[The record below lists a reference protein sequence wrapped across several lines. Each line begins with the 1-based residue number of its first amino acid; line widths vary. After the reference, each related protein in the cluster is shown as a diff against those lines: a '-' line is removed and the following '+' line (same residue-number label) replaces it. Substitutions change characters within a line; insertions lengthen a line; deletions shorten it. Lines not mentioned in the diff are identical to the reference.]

1 MLQFSVDKDLCI
13 KCGECATDCPYQII
27 EMVEDF
33 PVINEGKAVQCIE
46 CQHCFAICKP
56 GALSI
61 FGLTPKDSSPL
72 KGNLP
77 DPVKVETLLMGRR
90 SVRRYKAEP
99 VDAALLESIMETVR
113 MAPTGVNRRTTLFTL
128 VDDMDVME
136 KLRAKTYEALHRVV
150 EAGDLPP
157 GLEFFGGIAKAHEEY
172 GTDILYRGA
181 PHFLVTS
188 APKDGP
194 SGMAD
199 GLIAMTYF
207 EVLANSHGLGT
218 VWDGLAKWA
227 LLTLVPDVGSLL
239 GIPADH
245 EVCYMMAFGKPAVKY
260 HRTVQRPGGTVHKV
274 SF

>member
-13 KCGECATDCPYQII
+13 QCGECAKDCPYMII
-27 EMVEDF
+27 DMVDDY
-33 PVINEGKAVQCIE
+33 PVVNPEKAEQCIE

-61 FGLTPKDSSPL
+61 FGLDPADSTPL

-77 DPVKVETLLMGRR
+77 DPAKFETLMMGRR
-90 SVRRYKAEP
+90 SVRRYKEDP
-99 VDAALLESIMETVR
+99 VDADLLDRIMETVR
-113 MAPTGVNRRTTLFTL
+113 NAPTGVNRRTTLFTL
-128 VDDMDVME
+128 VDDPKVMAE
-136 KLRAKTYEALHRVV
+136 LRTRTYAGLREMV
-150 EAGDLPP
+150 EAGSLPP
-157 GLEFFGGIAKAHEEY
+157 GLEFFEGISNAHEKN
-172 GTDILYRGA
+172 GVDILFRGA

-199 GLIAMTYF
+199 GLIALTYF
-207 EVLANSHGLGT
+207 ELLAASHGLGT

-227 LLTLVPDVGSLL
+227 LLSLVPDAGAML
-239 GIPADH
+239 GVPADH

-260 HRTVQRPGGTVHKV
+260 HRTVQRPGGTVNKV
-274 SF
+274 TL